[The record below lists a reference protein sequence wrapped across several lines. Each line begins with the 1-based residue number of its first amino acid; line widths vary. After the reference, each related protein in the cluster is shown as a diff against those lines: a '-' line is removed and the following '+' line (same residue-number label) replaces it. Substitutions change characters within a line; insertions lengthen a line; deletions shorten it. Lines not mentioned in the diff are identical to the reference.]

1 MRPLSFVLRVASRES
16 PFVLGKE
23 VIWRIRKQWR
33 QARFVPLA
41 RNGHCPVH
49 FRFLPNLAVDSIW
62 AGERNRAN
70 ILAIA
75 DLLCDGKFPLL
86 SYGTLDLGRS
96 PQWNLDFLSHKDWP
110 MIPADQLAMVR
121 FDGSDVKAPWELS
134 RLQFLPI
141 LARAYRLTQEERYR
155 AAARNIALDWI
166 ERNPTGM
173 GVNWTIAMEAALRAL
188 SLLFLVQGLWP
199 MRPDEQSW
207 LERVTRSLWDHFSF
221 VEAHLEFSHLVRG
234 NHYFSNLVG
243 LLGLALCLD
252 GEGMAG
258 RRGLYARRVEREIQH
273 QVREDGGD
281 FEASTSYHV
290 LVTQLCTTAFVM
302 MRSAGVQPSAEF
314 SSRLRRMYRWLHI
327 VADDGGRL
335 PHLGDGD
342 DGRVEWLPSDLEQM
356 LRLAPAQRDSLR
368 VADVLNLETALWP
381 NDAAGENQ
389 PGVSTARGQTKPAA
403 PDVEILA
410 ESGIAVVRHAGA
422 LIHFFNVP
430 NGIHGRGSHTH
441 NDKLSV
447 GVRIGGEELLCD
459 SGTGSYTRDLVRR
472 NRMRST
478 AAHNTILVD
487 RLEQNS
493 ISQSPRSV
501 FALGNE
507 ARVGPIAFQNSP
519 AGCRLKAS
527 HFGYE
532 RTGVVHTRTL
542 CWGTGSEVT
551 VEDEV
556 AGQGEHSVEAN
567 FVLGAAWKVDSIDRE
582 DAETVYRLAGP
593 CRAEISFW
601 AQVPLEVNREVAQIS
616 RLFGHYR
623 GVDKLS
629 VRLVCTLPV
638 TIRTILRWES

>member
-1 MRPLSFVLRVASRES
+1 M
-16 PFVLGKE
+16 LGKE
-23 VIWRIRKQWR
+23 VVWRLRKQWR
-33 QARFVPLA
+33 QVRFAPLA
-41 RNGHCPVH
+41 SNRDCPVR
-49 FRFLPNLAVDSIW
+49 FRFLPNLTVDSIW
-62 AGERNRAN
+62 AGEQNRAN
-70 ILAIA
+70 VLAIA

-86 SYGTLDLGRS
+86 SYDRLDLGKS
-96 PQWNLDFLSHKDWP
+96 PQWNLDFVSGKDWP
-110 MIPADQLAMVR
+110 MLPADQLTIVR

-134 RLQFLPI
+134 RLQYLPI

-155 AAARNIALDWI
+155 TTARNIAEDWI

-199 MRPDEQSW
+199 MRADEQGW
-207 LERVTRSLWDHFSF
+207 LDRMTRSLWDHFLF

-234 NHYFSNLVG
+234 NHYFSNLAG
-243 LLGLALCLD
+243 LLGLSLCLD
-252 GEGMAG
+252 GAGME
-258 RRGLYARRVEREIQH
+258 RRRHTYARRVEREIQH

-290 LVTQLCTTAFVM
+290 LVMQLCTTAFVM

-314 SSRLRRMYRWLHI
+314 SSRLRQMNRWLRI

-335 PHLGDGD
+335 PHLGDAD
-342 DGRVEWLPSDLEQM
+342 DGRVEWLPGDLEQM
-356 LRLAPAQRDSLR
+356 LRLAPAQRDSLC
-368 VADVLNLETALWP
+368 VADVLNLETVLWP
-381 NDAAGENQ
+381 SDVAGKNSR
-389 PGVSTARGQTKPAA
+389 GVSIVGEPAKPVA

-447 GVRIGGEELLCD
+447 GVRIAGEELLCD
-459 SGTGSYTRDLVRR
+459 SGTGSYTRDPLRR

-478 AAHNTILVD
+478 AAHNTIRVD

-507 ARVGPIAFQNSP
+507 ARVDPIVFENSP

-542 CWGTGSEVT
+542 CWGTKSEVII
-551 VEDEV
+551 EDEI

-567 FVLGAAWKVDSIDRE
+567 FVLGSAWKIDSVDRQD
-582 DAETVYRLAGP
+582 DETVCRLAGP
-593 CRAEISFW
+593 CRADISFR
-601 AQVPLEVNREVAQIS
+601 AAPPVEVNRETAQIS
-616 RLFGHYR
+616 RLFGQYR
-623 GVDKLS
+623 DADKLS
-629 VRLVCTLPV
+629 VRMVCTLPV
-638 TIRTILRWES
+638 TIRTILRWENGETELCGGENEQLS